1 VNLTLIASLTWTLDG
16 DKNSFTP
23 RLPYYRR
30 RILFEASVNYY
41 TETTERRPAVYGDD
55 PSRRFQFLPVV
66 FLSLVFFHV
75 AKAKAIVAS
84 EGYHV
89 SIHINNDMN
98 RTSRYLKGDM
108 LKYVEDGSVEEV
120 DPWEFFPWPQY
131 NEVNV

>member
-1 VNLTLIASLTWTLDG
+1 MNLMLSASLTWTLDG

-23 RLPYYRR
+23 RRPYCRC
-30 RILFEASVNYY
+30 RILLEASVNYY
-41 TETTERRPAVYGDD
+41 TDATERRPAVCGDD
-55 PSRRFQFLPVV
+55 SSRRFQFLPAVV

-84 EGYHV
+84 EGHHV

-98 RTSRYLKGDM
+98 RTSRYLKGNM
-108 LKYVEDGSVEEV
+108 LKYAEDGSVEEV

-131 NEVNV
+131 NEV